1 MFSRLT
7 QGLRWRWARALAA
20 MYLFCV
26 LAPGAAYAFG
36 DGVAARCALAGLHQ
50 AAMSQSPDHGM
61 HAHHHGDVA
70 STYSA
75 HDHGAMHAKADSSAF
90 APYVHASDP
99 PSHHSDKADKM
110 CCGLACL
117 SALPA
122 VFAAVS
128 PPEFAAAAELPLL
141 VQALAALTPARLYKP
156 PIV

>member
-7 QGLRWRWARALAA
+7 QGRRWRWARALAA
-20 MYLFCV
+20 MYLFCM
-26 LAPGAAYAFG
+26 LAPGAAFAFG

-50 AAMSQSPDHGM
+50 AAMAQPVDQDA
-61 HAHHHGDVA
+61 HAHHHGDGMAAHSV
-70 STYSA
+70 
-75 HDHGAMHAKADSSAF
+75 HDHGAMQAKAGDVRF
-90 APYVHASDP
+90 ASYVPASDP

-128 PPEFAAAAELPLL
+128 PPEFVAGAELPLPAR
-141 VQALAALTPARLYKP
+141 ALAALTPARLYKP
-156 PIV
+156 PIA